1 MYTDPAHTR
10 AMSQADLDAV
20 LGKHAALRAEL
31 TASGELVGG
40 AGLALPDETT
50 VLRLGPGGVA
60 TTGGPLADD
69 APVHVT
75 AYYEIECA
83 TRERAGEIAGRL
95 LDDHV
100 VAVEL
105 RRIHNSTDA

>member
-1 MYTDPAHTR
+1 MYTDPAHTL
-10 AMSQADLDAV
+10 AMTQADLDRV
-20 LGKHAALRAEL
+20 LDKHAALRDEL

-40 AGLALPDETT
+40 AGLAVPDETT
-50 VLRLGPGGVA
+50 VLRLGPSGIESA
-60 TTGGPLADD
+60 DGPLAAD
-69 APVHVT
+69 AEIHVS

-83 TRERAGEIAGRL
+83 SRERASQIAGRL

-105 RRIHNSTDA
+105 RRIHDTADA